1 MLTARDLTLR
11 RGPEPLFERA
21 EFSIF
26 RGDKVGVTGAN
37 GSGKSSLFAALRGEL
52 APDRGDIELPGG
64 VRIAHVEQ
72 EIAAIDRAAIEYV
85 LDGDTQ
91 LRAVMAAIEDA
102 ERRDAARAADA
113 SSHWRRELAQIE
125 QRLAAIAAEQESI
138 EVELCGSSGHRIL
151 EARKAR
157 LSRDAAAL
165 EARWMELGTALDE
178 G

>member
-64 VRIAHVEQ
+64 VRIPHVEQ
-72 EIAAIDRAAIEYV
+72 EIAAIDRAA
-85 LDGDTQ
+85 
-91 LRAVMAAIEDA
+91 
-102 ERRDAARAADA
+102 DA
-113 SSHWRRELAQIE
+113 SSHWRGELAQIE
-125 QRLAAIAAEQESI
+125 QRPAAIAAEQESI